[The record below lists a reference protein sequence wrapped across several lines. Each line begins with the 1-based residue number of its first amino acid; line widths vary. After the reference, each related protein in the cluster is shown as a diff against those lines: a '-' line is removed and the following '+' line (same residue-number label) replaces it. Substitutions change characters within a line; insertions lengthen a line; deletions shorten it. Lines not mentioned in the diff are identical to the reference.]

1 LLSGTSVLKTET
13 AGSFEMLLKL
23 HGTTSQ
29 KMVIITVFGM
39 KTSNL
44 VDACIVIPSL
54 FVSKYSKHSHMGF
67 EFLMAVT
74 VKIAVL
80 QNVMLCNVVQVDH
93 NFREAFC
100 LHYQGI

>member
-1 LLSGTSVLKTET
+1 
-13 AGSFEMLLKL
+13 MI
-23 HGTTSQ
+23 
-29 KMVIITVFGM
+29 IITVFGM

-54 FVSKYSKHSHMGF
+54 FVSKYSKHSYVGF
-67 EFLMAVT
+67 EALMAGP

-80 QNVMLCNVVQVDH
+80 QNVMLCSVVQVDY